1 LYLEVKDLTVLYD
14 RAMVLNEVSL
24 RVEEGELVSLVGP
37 NGAGKT
43 SLLRAVSGLIKWERE
58 TLKGTTLGKITI
70 EGSVVFNGEEMMKL
84 RAHQIAQRGLIL
96 CPERGRPFPEMT
108 VLENLETGAYLVKD
122 RARVRETLDQVY
134 RLFPI
139 LRERSGQISGSL
151 SGGERTML
159 SIGRSLMSQAKLLL
173 IDEPSTGLAP
183 LVKQDLFARINEVHG
198 LGITMLLVEQ
208 DVSFA
213 FDMSTRNYVM
223 SRGKIIAE
231 GSAAQL
237 LGDELIR
244 KTYLGL

>member
-1 LYLEVKDLTVLYD
+1 LYLEVRDLTVLYD
-14 RAMVLNEVSL
+14 RAMVLNEVGL

-43 SLLRAVSGLIKWERE
+43 SLLRAISGLIKWEKD
-58 TLKGTTLGKITI
+58 TLKGTTLGKIII
-70 EGSVVFNGEEMMKL
+70 EGSVLFNGEEMMQL
-84 RAHQIAQRGLIL
+84 RSHEIAEKGLIL
-96 CPERGRPFPEMT
+96 CPERGRPFSEMT
-108 VLENLETGAYLVKD
+108 VLDNLETGAYLVKNKKMI
-122 RARVRETLDQVY
+122 RETLEQVY

-139 LRERSGQISGSL
+139 LRQRRQQVSGSL

-159 SIGRSLMSQAKLLL
+159 SIARSLMSQARLLL

-183 LVKQDLFARINEVHG
+183 LVKRDLFSRINEVHG

-213 FDMSTRNYVM
+213 FNISSRNYVM

-231 GSAAQL
+231 GSASEL